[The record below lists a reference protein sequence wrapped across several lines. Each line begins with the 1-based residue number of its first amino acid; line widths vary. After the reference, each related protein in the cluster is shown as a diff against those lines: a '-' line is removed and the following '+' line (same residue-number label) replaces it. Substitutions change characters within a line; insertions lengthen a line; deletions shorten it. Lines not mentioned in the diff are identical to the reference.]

1 MRLCEGEKDADND
14 GVAAWDT
21 VCVAL
26 GESVGVC
33 VSLSEAVADC
43 EGDSVGDP
51 DELDVADALGV
62 GELLGV
68 RDTLDDWLCVWLL
81 VTVALG
87 VSVADAV
94 TLAVCEA
101 LGAHD
106 CWIADSPTPRY
117 GDSDV
122 HVTPELLDARLAKG
136 VAVPL
141 TGPPATA
148 WRLKAGKP
156 EIRRANAEALHAL
169 NTRDESG
176 RTMKPGDAG
185 RGTEKIVVR
194 ARALPMGLPV
204 VVFAENTA
212 SWRVVAA
219 VAGADRDTAR
229 MSCVSD

>member
-1 MRLCEGEKDADND
+1 MDCVTLRVSVLLGVSALEPLGEAD
-14 GVAAWDT
+14 GVVLWLAVSERLADI
-21 VCVAL
+21 VCDPL
-26 GESVGVC
+26 C
-33 VSLSEAVADC
+33 VSL
-43 EGDSVGDP
+43 GDAES
-51 DELDVADALGV
+51 
-62 GELLGV
+62 
-68 RDTLDDWLCVWLL
+68 
-81 VTVALG
+81 
-87 VSVADAV
+87 DAV
-94 TLAVCEA
+94 TDRVGAPLGVCEV

-106 CWIADSPTPRY
+106 CWMADSPTPRY

-176 RTMKPGDAG
+176 RTMYPGDAG
-185 RGTEKIVVR
+185 RGTLKNVFR

-204 VVFAENTA
+204 VAFAENKA
-212 SWRVVAA
+212 SWSVVAA